1 MPLPRDGA
9 DPLPLFALVRVLL
22 QEQRAHGSPFD
33 NAWKRVL
40 GGLDEELAILR
51 TQKPIWRAAYDQ
63 EPPSTGELAAG
74 RIALV
79 LAEQESS
86 DRSDVQQVA

>member
-33 NAWKRVL
+33 NAWKRTL
-40 GGLDEELAILR
+40 HDLDEQLAIIR
-51 TQKPIWRAAYDQ
+51 GQKPEWRRAYDQ
-63 EPPSTGELAAG
+63 EPPTSGELAAG

-79 LAEQESS
+79 LAEHESG
-86 DRSDVQQVA
+86 DRSDTWLIA